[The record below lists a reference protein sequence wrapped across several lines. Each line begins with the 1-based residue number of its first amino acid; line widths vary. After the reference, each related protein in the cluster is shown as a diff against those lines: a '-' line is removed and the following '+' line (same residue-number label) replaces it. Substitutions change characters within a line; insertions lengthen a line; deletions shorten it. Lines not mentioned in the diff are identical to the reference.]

1 VFNSEY
7 QEKRKEFFELQN
19 LRKAE
24 KQQRREKER
33 EQRAEI
39 DNIIAIAN
47 ATKNLNPSQAAPV
60 IPQAPTMYNTP
71 SAGTNQPVKYCP
83 RCGMKMD
90 QAAVFCPGCGKKL

>member
-1 VFNSEY
+1 M
-7 QEKRKEFFELQN
+7 QN

-24 KQQRREKER
+24 KQARREKER

-47 ATKNLNPSQAAPV
+47 ATKDLNPSQAAPV

-71 SAGTNQPVKYCP
+71 SAATGVNQPIKYCQ
-83 RCGMKMD
+83 RCGMKME
-90 QAAVFCPGCGKKL
+90 QSAVFCPGCGKKL